1 MGKKEKL
8 IERIR
13 RLPRD
18 FTYNEAATLLAA
30 LGFVE
35 DNKGST
41 SGSRVQ
47 FRKEGISQTLM
58 LHKPHPQ
65 KELKPYV
72 VRQLLEYLIN
82 HKQI

>member
-1 MGKKEKL
+1 MGKRDKL
-8 IERIR
+8 IERLK
-13 RLPRD
+13 RLPKD
-18 FTYNEAATLLAA
+18 FTYGEAVTLLTA

-47 FRKEGISQTLM
+47 FRKSGIEQTLM
-58 LHKPHPQ
+58 MHKPHPQ

-72 VRQLLEYLIN
+72 VKQLLDYLLN
-82 HKQI
+82 NKQI

>member
-18 FTYNEAATLLAA
+18 FTYNEAATLLTA

>member
-8 IERIR
+8 IERLK
-13 RLPRD
+13 RLPKD
-18 FTYNEAATLLAA
+18 FTYSEAVTLLSV

-35 DNKGST
+35 DNKGNT

-47 FRKEGISQTLM
+47 FRKDGIAQALM

-72 VRQLLEYLIN
+72 IKQLLEYLKN
-82 HKQI
+82 HNQI

>member
-8 IERIR
+8 IERLR
-13 RLPRD
+13 RLPKD
-18 FTYNEAATLLAA
+18 FTYMEALSLLTA

-47 FRKEGISQTLM
+47 FRKEGVEQTLLM
-58 LHKPHPQ
+58 HKPHPQ

-72 VRQLLEYLIN
+72 VKQLLEYLIN

>member
-8 IERIR
+8 IDRLK
-13 RLPRD
+13 RLPKD
-18 FTYNEAATLLAA
+18 FTYAEAVTLLST
-30 LGFVE
+30 LGFTE
-35 DNKGST
+35 DNKGGT

-47 FRKEGISQTLM
+47 FRKEGIEQTLM
-58 LHKPHPQ
+58 MHKPHPQ

-72 VRQLLEYLIN
+72 VKQLLDYLMN

>member
-8 IERIR
+8 IERLK
-13 RLPRD
+13 RLPKD
-18 FTYNEAATLLAA
+18 FTYSEAVSLLSI

-35 DNKGST
+35 DNKGGT

-47 FRKEGISQTLM
+47 FRKDGIEQTLM
-58 LHKPHPQ
+58 MHKPHPQ

-72 VRQLLEYLIN
+72 VKQILDYLRN

>member
-8 IERIR
+8 VERLR
-13 RLPRD
+13 RLPKD
-18 FTYNEAATLLAA
+18 FTYNEAVTLLTA

-35 DNKGST
+35 YNKGST

-47 FRKEGISQTLM
+47 FRKEGIEQALM
-58 LHKPHPQ
+58 MHKPHPQ

-72 VRQLLEYLIN
+72 IKQLLEYLMS

>member
-8 IERIR
+8 IERLK
-13 RLPRD
+13 RLPKD
-18 FTYNEAATLLAA
+18 FTYSEAVSLLGM

-35 DNKGST
+35 DNKGGT

-47 FRKEGISQTLM
+47 FRKDGIEQTLM
-58 LHKPHPQ
+58 MHKPHPQ

-72 VRQLLEYLIN
+72 VKQILDYLMN

>member
-8 IERIR
+8 IERLK

-18 FTYNEAATLLAA
+18 FTYAEAVTLLSS

-35 DNKGST
+35 DNKGGT

-47 FRKEGISQTLM
+47 FRKDGIAQALM

-72 VRQLLEYLIN
+72 VKILLEYLTDHN
-82 HKQI
+82 QI